1 MQTPLYLLNL
11 LAGEERAIV
20 TEIAGTT
27 RDVLEET
34 VSLGGITLQVLDT
47 AGIRDT
53 ADKIEKIGV
62 ERAKEKAR
70 DADLILYVVDGT
82 LPFSRED
89 REILES
95 LQEKRIILLLNKSD
109 LEQKVGEEALKE
121 ITHGKYPVFSVSA
134 KENTGMDLLEEEI
147 KHLFFQ
153 GELTFNNQVYITN
166 ARQKRLLG
174 EAAESLDKV
183 MESIEMDM
191 PEDFYSIDLTG
202 AYESLGKIIGEAS
215 GEDVINEIFGS
226 FCMGK

>member
-1 MQTPLYLLNL
+1 M
-11 LAGEERAIV
+11 RFW
-20 TEIAGTT
+20 
-27 RDVLEET
+27 
-34 VSLGGITLQVLDT
+34 
-47 AGIRDT
+47 
-53 ADKIEKIGV
+53 
-62 ERAKEKAR
+62 KACR
-70 DADLILYVVDGT
+70 
-82 LPFSRED
+82 R
-89 REILES
+89 
-95 LQEKRIILLLNKSD
+95 KKIILLLNKSD

-215 GEDVINEIFGS
+215 G
-226 FCMGK
+226 GKT